1 MTRRCM
7 APAVALLATLMT
19 GACAVKD
26 AKMKGPRIPDKGYE
40 NLPERAK
47 WLLGTAGTEEQ
58 YRSLPEAER
67 ATYEAVVHALDH
79 YSLLESVD
87 AVTQIWGEA
96 EWSLTPRPSGT
107 NQFRLSV
114 IFSRDATR
122 RFWEKGFRF
131 TGGGHVKLSNGR
143 LRGNRHTWSAR
154 GPGNP
159 PTLQM
164 SWVRADPRIGEID
177 IDYRPLQSGMPHVQA
192 ANSDVRDQYNGVG
205 HVCSYQEK
213 YGDDTAERLGH
224 WADKRRSRCDE
235 RRREE
240 TDWPATGWMFV
251 GTRGVPET
259 WVLSKIV
266 PVSRETTLEEAIEEE
281 VILRTDKPLLME
293 RWQPQAQGLQ
303 VASPGVEVSAGECVR
318 ATATQR
324 QGSQV
329 WAQVKRIPCHAA
341 GQ

>member
-122 RFWEKGFRF
+122 R
-131 TGGGHVKLSNGR
+131 SGR
-143 LRGNRHTWSAR
+143 RGSDSRGRTRKALQRPPEREPTHLEHERTREPANAADELGARRPENRRNRHR
-154 GPGNP
+154 LP
-159 PTLQM
+159 
-164 SWVRADPRIGEID
+164 
-177 IDYRPLQSGMPHVQA
+177 PLQSGMPHVQA

-205 HVCSYQEK
+205 TCAATRKST
-213 YGDDTAERLGH
+213 GTTPPNDSGLG
-224 WADKRRSRCDE
+224 R
-235 RRREE
+235 
-240 TDWPATGWMFV
+240 
-251 GTRGVPET
+251 
-259 WVLSKIV
+259 
-266 PVSRETTLEEAIEEE
+266 
-281 VILRTDKPLLME
+281 
-293 RWQPQAQGLQ
+293 QAQ
-303 VASPGVEVSAGECVR
+303 VEM
-318 ATATQR
+318 
-324 QGSQV
+324 
-329 WAQVKRIPCHAA
+329 
-341 GQ
+341 